1 MKNSAK
7 ILYAIIYNIGILI
20 ITVSCEHPE
29 FQLQD
34 GDLLFQVSKAGEM
47 SQAITSATGNPDSLS
62 FTHVAIVSHE
72 SDGIYALEAVP
83 ERGVTM
89 TPLPEFLNNAAKI
102 EGRPA
107 VIVAR
112 LQTRRAKET
121 ARSAVLKA
129 KSFLGQP
136 YDYSFRPDN
145 GKIYC
150 SELVWESFRDPL
162 SGMPLFSTRPMNFRA
177 ADGTMPRF
185 WEEHF
190 ATLGEPI
197 PEGVQGTNPNDL
209 LREKNLKVIYRY
221 YR

>member
-1 MKNSAK
+1 MKISAK
-7 ILYAIIYNIGILI
+7 ILSAIIYNIGILI
-20 ITVSCEHPE
+20 ITVSCEHSE
-29 FQLQD
+29 LQLQD
-34 GDLLFQVSKAGEM
+34 GDLLFQVSKADEM

-62 FTHVAIVSHE
+62 FTHVAIVCHE

-83 ERGVTM
+83 ERGVTK
-89 TPLPEFLNNAAKI
+89 TILSEFLNNAAKI

-107 VIVAR
+107 VVVAR
-112 LQTRRAKET
+112 LQGTGVKKQAQD
-121 ARSAVLKA
+121 AVIRA

-136 YDYSFRPDN
+136 YDHSFLPNN
-145 GKIYC
+145 GKMYC

-162 SGMPLFSTRPMNFRA
+162 NGMPLFSTRPMNFRA

-209 LREKNLKVIYRY
+209 LQEKNLKVIYRY